1 MPFDAKGNLPDNKKG
16 VIIIFL
22 KPKYYFCLIILLL
35 VTTFGVGSNV
45 AFGEVTVPQTMKA
58 YNVSLEGREYLQEGY
73 VDKTSW
79 QADFDSYAQE
89 AIMLNDELVGL
100 LDYLPE
106 ESATKLNNFDIAN
119 FNYIGDIKSYIDEMA
134 VVRDDAMTQKQKDLE
149 SLAAKQKKIQD
160 QQRYSA
166 ASGISYNVSNGSGLT
181 RSGGVNYYNNRK
193 ETYYNLDMSGV
204 VSNAQAMGIQ
214 GNYWVRDDGVKMYGD
229 YVIVASQD
237 SKGSIINTSL
247 GQGIVLDYCPAGTV
261 DIATNWN

>member
-45 AFGEVTVPQTMKA
+45 AFGEVTVPRTMKA
-58 YNVSLEGREYLQEGY
+58 YNISLEGREYLQEGY
-73 VDKTSW
+73 VDKASW
-79 QADFDSYAQE
+79 QADFDSCVQE
-89 AIMLNDELVGL
+89 AITLNDELVGL
-100 LDYLPE
+100 IDYLPE
-106 ESATKLNNFDIAN
+106 ESATKLNNFDVAN
-119 FNYIGDIKSYIDEMA
+119 FNYIRDIKSYIEEMIAVHDNA
-134 VVRDDAMTQKQKDLE
+134 VVQKQKDLE
-149 SLAAKQKKIQD
+149 SLAAKKKKVQD
-160 QQRYSA
+160 QQYYSA
-166 ASGISYNVSNGSGLT
+166 ASGTSYNVSNGSGLT

-214 GNYWVRDDGVKMYGD
+214 GNYWVRNDGVKMYGD

-237 SKGSIINTSL
+237 SKGTIIDTSL
-247 GQGIVLDYCPAGTV
+247 GTGIVLDYCPAGTV
-261 DIATNWN
+261 DIATSW